1 MSIYTGSGVALCTP
15 FTPDN
20 KFNAE
25 VYAQLVDFQIKNGT
39 KAIVACGTTGES
51 STLTTEEYIEVVK
64 TAVAAAAGRV
74 PVVAGAGGNN
84 TENCVAMGKALRAA
98 GADALMYVT
107 PYYNKTSQR
116 GLITHYGTIAAF
128 VDLPIIMYNVPSR
141 TGLNMQPKTMAELA
155 ANCPNIVGV
164 KEASSDI
171 NQIAEVIE
179 RCGDNLDLYIGND
192 SEILPALALGA
203 KGVISTMANIAPAA
217 IQGIIDKFFEGDLA
231 ESRRR
236 QLKILP
242 LTRLLF
248 KDVNPMPV
256 KAALR
261 LMGFDMGHCRLPLVD
276 ISDELKEELKTEMQ
290 RFSLL

>member
-1 MSIYTGSGVALCTP
+1 
-15 FTPDN
+15 
-20 KFNAE
+20 
-25 VYAQLVDFQIKNGT
+25 
-39 KAIVACGTTGES
+39 
-51 STLTTEEYIEVVK
+51 
-64 TAVAAAAGRV
+64 
-74 PVVAGAGGNN
+74 
-84 TENCVAMGKALRAA
+84 MGKALRAA

-107 PYYNKTSQR
+107 PYYNKTSQK
-116 GLITHYGTIAAF
+116 GLITHYGAIAAF
-128 VDLPIIMYNVPSR
+128 VDSPIIMYNVPSR

-171 NQIAEVIE
+171 NQIAEIAE
-179 RCGDNLDLYIGND
+179 RCGDNLDIYIGND

-217 IQGIIDKFFEGDLA
+217 IQGIIDKFFEGDLP

-261 LMGFDMGHCRLPLVD
+261 LMGFDMKHCRLPLVD
-276 ISDELKEELKTEMQ
+276 ISDELREELKNEMK
-290 RFSLL
+290 RFGLLW